1 MRLPSHSP
9 YHDIHLLT
17 SHVKDET
24 VDVLLTLKTPWVEEK
39 ELQSSLQRL
48 MISLEARVI
57 NSPTPNRETSPPE
70 LIFAGAVAD
79 ISDPFVVVEDEASSD
94 SDSSDTSQYLYAIWK
109 LAVPLARPRM
119 RLYGPSIVMVAS
131 AGVKPEISADLAS
144 RTSGYLQ
151 SGVPSSLNLLESF
164 SNDPALNGVKPR
176 LSALRVS
183 RVAPVTRQ
191 QDLLTKLRTLPQL
204 QLPVFPVVHSRIRFS
219 RPTTAPPTAT
229 LIAILEF
236 DFTPDFDCEVLLD
249 KIDLSTPSGTVTGLS
264 DDPAMKL
271 PLSCVSHDHIS
282 LLYEVKPHA
291 VEYACKEL
299 GGTLDISISAT
310 IQVAPGVCTPRIDM
324 AWTATLD
331 FSTPVNPSF
340 GQNTDTGIQRAHR
353 PAQLSL
359 ASAQSAITSLKSPSV
374 IQPDALPAL
383 EASAT
388 HTEAAIPDLGITMSF
403 SAPTETI
410 RPGDVFSWS
419 VYVLNRS
426 TEKSGRPPRK
436 LALIAVPRRRR
447 HENRSVRPPSTASR
461 RQGEKEIADAVV
473 DDNVLHAMQKNGA
486 VDGVDVVSLS
496 PDTRVGPLGPG
507 ACHVVELQF
516 LALRPGVAGVE
527 AIRVVDLGSQEHVDI
542 RDLPTTIIEP
552 LAA

>member
-1 MRLPSHSP
+1 MS
-9 YHDIHLLT
+9 T
-17 SHVKDET
+17 DET
-24 VDVLLTLKTPWVEEK
+24 VDVLLILKTPWVEEK
-39 ELQSSLQRL
+39 ELQSSLGRL
-48 MISLEARVI
+48 RISLEARVA
-57 NSPTPNRETSPPE
+57 NSPTPNREQSPAE
-70 LIFAGAVAD
+70 VIFGGAVAD
-79 ISDPFVVVEDEASSD
+79 ISDPFIVVEDEGSD
-94 SDSSDTSQYLYAIWK
+94 SESDTSQYVYATWK

-119 RLYGPSIVMVAS
+119 RLYNPSIVMTAT
-131 AGVKPEISADLAS
+131 AGLKPELSADLAS

-151 SGVPSSLNLLESF
+151 SGIPSGLNLLESF

-191 QDLLTKLRTLPQL
+191 QDLLTKLKTLPQL

-229 LIAILEF
+229 LVATLEF
-236 DFTPDFDCEVLLD
+236 DFTADFDCEVLLD
-249 KIDLSTPSGTVTGLS
+249 KIDLFTPSGTVKSLS
-264 DDPAMKL
+264 VDTALNL

-282 LLYEVKPHA
+282 LLYEVKPHE
-291 VEYACKEL
+291 VEYASKETS
-299 GGTLDISISAT
+299 GTLDISVSASVEVT
-310 IQVAPGVCTPRIDM
+310 PGVCTPRIDM
-324 AWTATLD
+324 AWTAILD

-340 GQNTDTGIQRAHR
+340 GQTTDTGIQRAHR
-353 PAQLSL
+353 PAQLSI

-374 IQPDALPAL
+374 IQPDALPVL

-388 HTEAAIPDLGITMSF
+388 HTEAAVPDLGITMSF

-410 RPGDVFSWS
+410 RPGDVFSWTI
-419 VYVLNRS
+419 YVLNRS
-426 TEKSGRPPRK
+426 AEKAGRPPRQ
-436 LALIAVPRRRR
+436 LALIAVPKRRR

-461 RQGEKEIADAVV
+461 RQGEKEIAEAVV
-473 DDNVLHAMQKNGA
+473 DENVLHAMQKNSA
-486 VDGVDVVSLS
+486 VDGVDVVCLS
-496 PDTRVGPLGPG
+496 ADTRVGPLGPG

-516 LALRPGVAGVE
+516 LALKAGVAGVE

-552 LAA
+552 LSA